1 MFLLPVKLN
10 SLPVQSPLRPEVE
23 NSLKAIQWADVDL
36 ILKVL
41 LPVEM
46 PNFDSLK
53 SNSITTDLVGLLK
66 KILRLAPDAAYD
78 SQCIKTDQLVKFL
91 EFPAR
96 REEIGSDWLD
106 EETNESTVSDMHYLM
121 GDYFMKNGDRIRI
134 GFS

>member
-91 EFPAR
+91 EFPSR

-106 EETNESTVSDMHYLM
+106 EETNESTVSDIHYLM

-134 GFS
+134 GF

>member
-1 MFLLPVKLN
+1 MG
-10 SLPVQSPLRPEVE
+10 
-23 NSLKAIQWADVDL
+23 KAIQWADVDL

-96 REEIGSDWLD
+96 REEIGS
-106 EETNESTVSDMHYLM
+106 
-121 GDYFMKNGDRIRI
+121 MKRPMTAQYQIFI
-134 GFS
+134 ISWEIIL